1 MNEQDKQTVTSE
13 MIRGFLDKAKEAN
26 TSVSGGHSV
35 LNPWVM
41 IGGVA
46 MSVVHKDD
54 IVFNNAQPGDK
65 LVLTKPLG
73 T

>member
-1 MNEQDKQTVTSE
+1 MNEEDRFRVTSE
-13 MIRGFLDKAKEAN
+13 MIRGFNDKAIEAE
-26 TSVSGGHSV
+26 TAVTGGHSV

-46 MSVVHKDD
+46 MSVVKEKD
-54 IVFNNAQPGDK
+54 IVWNNAQPGDK